1 MDESGRVIEDLGR
14 KIDLKTKE
22 EVEIKKEKKALE
34 LEIERLEKKV
44 AELSE
49 SSFYLKQEK
58 EENEKIYR
66 L

>member
-44 AELSE
+44 VKHMDSYANFIIGLLV
-49 SSFYLKQEK
+49 SSI
-58 EENEKIYR
+58 N
-66 L
+66 